1 VLKKIINVINNPKP
15 NINNELNFSLIIEKL
30 CIIIEGNLSL
40 YKRTQ
45 KDNREMIYDS
55 MKNFIMFMY
64 LIFYNI
70 KDPKNIVLFFK
81 MNSFSTIKT
90 LKKVINLFK
99 DDPKGK
105 SVANFVLNLCFDD
118 LKKKIYSYN
127 DNTLSEEYQKYV
139 YSDILGLYPS
149 FNDPFNSKNEE
160 YTDFMNNVLE
170 MKMDDY
176 INNLKKENSDIFCK
190 NLMPLL
196 LSHSNFNFVNFYTN
210 ITNKHI
216 EIIRKEYDN
225 ELTSLF
231 RKDDVTNDLTKNLI
245 FIFGN
250 YSFVKSF
257 YLTIPNEYLS
267 VNEVTFDL
275 DKFEKFWE
283 NFILKLVQSLPYII
297 KIMLNIINNCL
308 QKMHIGTDEQN
319 YNVVYTVLIF
329 NFFISPT
336 VLELYGLSIVK
347 YRSIRQLTR
356 ILRNLCFGKEFDKH
370 DKLSYFNKKIKQFNS
385 FVNEK
390 FKKYVFDIVDID
402 KEEDIVNNKIKTLLI
417 NAKNSQIIKGNES
430 IMLPSFCYQ
439 FYWENIKNV
448 LKSVK

>member
-1 VLKKIINVINNPKP
+1 VLKKVIKIINYPKP
-15 NINNELNFSLIIEKL
+15 NFNNESNYSLIIEKL
-30 CIIIEGNLSL
+30 CIIIEGNLTL
-40 YKRTQ
+40 YKRTEKHNKQ
-45 KDNREMIYDS
+45 IICDS
-55 MKNFIMFMY
+55 MKSFLMFMY

-70 KDPKNIVLFFK
+70 KDPKNIALFFK
-81 MNSFSTIKT
+81 MNSSTTIKT
-90 LKKVINLFK
+90 LKKVINIFK
-99 DDPKGK
+99 DDTKGK
-105 SVANFVLNLCFDD
+105 SVANFVLNICFDD

-127 DNTLSEEYQKYV
+127 DNILAEEYQKYV
-139 YSDILGLYPS
+139 YSEILSLYPS
-149 FNDPFNSKNEE
+149 FNDPFNAKNEE
-160 YTDFMNNVLE
+160 YINFMNNVLE

-196 LSHSNFNFVNFYTN
+196 LSHPDFNFVNFYTN

-245 FIFGN
+245 YIFGN

-267 VNEVTFDL
+267 VDEVNFNL
-275 DKFEKFWE
+275 DKFENFWE
-283 NFILKLVQSLPYII
+283 NFIIKLVQSLPYII
-297 KIMLNIINNCL
+297 KVMLNIINNCL

-336 VLELYGLSIVK
+336 VLELYGLNIVK
-347 YRSIRQLTR
+347 YKSIRQLTR

-390 FKKYVFDIVDID
+390 FKKYIFDIIDID
-402 KEEDIVNNKIKTLLI
+402 KEEENVNKKIKELLI
-417 NAKNSQIIKGNES
+417 NAKNSQQIKGDES
-430 IMLPSFCYQ
+430 IILPSFCYE
-439 FYWENIKNV
+439 YDWENIKNV
-448 LKSVK
+448 LKFEK

>member
-1 VLKKIINVINNPKP
+1 VLKKIIKIINKPKP
-15 NINNELNFSLIIEKL
+15 NFNNELNYSLIIEKL
-30 CIIIEGNLSL
+30 CIIIEGNLTL
-40 YKRTQ
+40 YKRTEKHNKQ
-45 KDNREMIYDS
+45 IICDS
-55 MKNFIMFMY
+55 MKSFLMFMY

-81 MNSFSTIKT
+81 MNSSTTIKT
-90 LKKVINLFK
+90 LKKVINIFK
-99 DDPKGK
+99 NDTEGK

-127 DNTLSEEYQKYV
+127 DNMLAEEYQKYV
-139 YSDILGLYPS
+139 YSEILSLYPS
-149 FNDPFNSKNEE
+149 FNDPFNAKNEE
-160 YTDFMNNVLE
+160 YINFMNNVLE

-190 NLMPLL
+190 NLIPLL
-196 LSHSNFNFVNFYTN
+196 LSHPNFNFVNFYTN

-245 FIFGN
+245 YIFGN

-267 VNEVTFDL
+267 VDEVNFNL
-275 DKFEKFWE
+275 DKFENFWE
-283 NFILKLVQSLPYII
+283 NFIIKLVQSLPYII
-297 KIMLNIINNCL
+297 KVMLNIINNCL

-336 VLELYGLSIVK
+336 VLELYGLNIVK
-347 YRSIRQLTR
+347 YKSIRQLTR
-356 ILRNLCFGKEFDKH
+356 ILRNLCFGKQFDKH
-370 DKLSYFNKKIKQFNS
+370 DKLSYFNTKIKQFNS

-390 FKKYVFDIVDID
+390 FKKYIFDIIDID
-402 KEEDIVNNKIKTLLI
+402 KEEENVNKKIKELLI
-417 NAKNSQIIKGNES
+417 NAKNSQQIQGDES
-430 IMLPSFCYQ
+430 IILPSFCYEY
-439 FYWENIKNV
+439 YWENIMNV
-448 LKSVK
+448 LKYAK

>member
-1 VLKKIINVINNPKP
+1 MLKKVIKIINYPKP
-15 NINNELNFSLIIEKL
+15 NFNNELNYSLIIEKL
-30 CIIIEGNLSL
+30 CIIIEGNLTL
-40 YKRTQ
+40 YKRTEKHNKQ
-45 KDNREMIYDS
+45 IICDS
-55 MKNFIMFMY
+55 MKSFLMFMY

-70 KDPKNIVLFFK
+70 KDPKNIALFFK
-81 MNSFSTIKT
+81 MNSSTTIKT
-90 LKKVINLFK
+90 LKKVINIFK
-99 DDPKGK
+99 NDTEGK

-127 DNTLSEEYQKYV
+127 DNMLAEEYQKYV
-139 YSDILGLYPS
+139 YSEILSLYPS
-149 FNDPFNSKNEE
+149 FNDPFNEKNEE
-160 YTDFMNNVLE
+160 YINFMNNVLE

-196 LSHSNFNFVNFYTN
+196 LSHPNFNFVNFYTN

-245 FIFGN
+245 YIFGN

-257 YLTIPNEYLS
+257 YLTIPDEYLS
-267 VNEVTFDL
+267 VDEVKFNL
-275 DKFEKFWE
+275 DKFENFWE
-283 NFILKLVQSLPYII
+283 NFIIKLVQSLPYII
-297 KIMLNIINNCL
+297 KVMLNIINNCL

-336 VLELYGLSIVK
+336 VLELYGLNIVK
-347 YRSIRQLTR
+347 YKSIRQLTR

-370 DKLSYFNKKIKQFNS
+370 DKFSYFNKKIKQFNS

-390 FKKYVFDIVDID
+390 FKKYIFDIIDID
-402 KEEDIVNNKIKTLLI
+402 KEEENVNKKIKELLI
-417 NAKNSQIIKGNES
+417 NAKNSQQIQGDES
-430 IMLPSFCYQ
+430 IILPSFCYEY
-439 FYWENIKNV
+439 YWENIMNV
-448 LKSVK
+448 LKFVK

>member
-1 VLKKIINVINNPKP
+1 MLKKIIKIINNPKP
-15 NINNELNFSLIIEKL
+15 NFNNELNFSLIIEKL
-30 CIIIEGNLSL
+30 CIIIEGNLTL

-45 KDNREMIYDS
+45 KDNQKILCDS
-55 MKNFIMFMY
+55 MKSFLMFMY

-81 MNSFSTIKT
+81 MNSSTTIKT
-90 LKKVINLFK
+90 LKKVINIFK
-99 DDPKGK
+99 DDIKGK

-127 DNTLSEEYQKYV
+127 DNMLAEEYQKYV
-139 YSDILGLYPS
+139 YSEILSLYPS
-149 FNDPFNSKNEE
+149 FNDPFNAKNEE
-160 YTDFMNNVLE
+160 YINFMNNVLE

-196 LSHSNFNFVNFYTN
+196 LSHPNFNFVNFYTQ

-257 YLTIPNEYLS
+257 YLTIPDEYLS
-267 VNEVTFDL
+267 VDEVKFNL
-275 DKFEKFWE
+275 DKFENFWE

-297 KIMLNIINNCL
+297 KVMLNIINNCL

-336 VLELYGLSIVK
+336 VLELYGLNIVK
-347 YRSIRQLTR
+347 YKSIRQLTR

-390 FKKYVFDIVDID
+390 FKKYIFDIIDID
-402 KEEDIVNNKIKTLLI
+402 KEEEDVNKKIKQLLI
-417 NAKNSQIIKGNES
+417 NAKNSQQIKSDES
-430 IMLPSFCYQ
+430 IILPSFCYE
-439 FYWENIKNV
+439 FYWENIMNV

>member
-1 VLKKIINVINNPKP
+1 MLKKIIKVINNPKP

-30 CIIIEGNLSL
+30 CIIIEGNLAL

-45 KDNREMIYDS
+45 KDNKEIIYDS
-55 MKNFIMFMY
+55 MKSFIMFMY

-81 MNSFSTIKT
+81 MNSSTTIKT
-90 LKKVINLFK
+90 LKKVINNFK
-99 DDPKGK
+99 NDPKGK
-105 SVANFVLNLCFDD
+105 TISDFVLNLCFDD

-127 DNTLSEEYQKYV
+127 DNKLAEEYQKYV
-139 YSDILGLYPS
+139 YSDILSLYPS
-149 FNDPFNSKNEE
+149 FNDPFNAKNEE
-160 YTDFMNNVLE
+160 YINFMNNVLE

-196 LSHSNFNFVNFYTN
+196 LSHPNFNFVNFYTN

-245 FIFGN
+245 YIFGN

-267 VNEVTFDL
+267 VNEVNFDL

-283 NFILKLVQSLPYII
+283 NF
-297 KIMLNIINNCL
+297 NCL

-385 FVNEK
+385 FINEN
-390 FKKYVFDIVDID
+390 FKKYIFDIVDID
-402 KEEDIVNNKIKTLLI
+402 KEEDTVNKKIKTLLI
-417 NAKNSQIIKGNES
+417 NAKNSQMNKDNES
-430 IMLPSFCYQ
+430 IILPSFCYQ
-439 FYWENIKNV
+439 YYWENIVNV

>member
-1 VLKKIINVINNPKP
+1 MLQKIIKIINKPKP
-15 NINNELNFSLIIEKL
+15 NFNNELNFSLIIEKL
-30 CIIIEGNLSL
+30 CIIIEGNLTL

-45 KDNREMIYDS
+45 KDNKHIICDS
-55 MKNFIMFMY
+55 MKSFLMFMY

-81 MNSFSTIKT
+81 MNSSTTIKT
-90 LKKVINLFK
+90 LKKVINIFK
-99 DDPKGK
+99 NDTEGI

-127 DNTLSEEYQKYV
+127 DNMLAEEYQKYV
-139 YSDILGLYPS
+139 YSEILSLYPS
-149 FNDPFNSKNEE
+149 FNDPFNAKNEE
-160 YTDFMNNVLE
+160 YINFMNNVLE

-190 NLMPLL
+190 NLIPLL
-196 LSHSNFNFVNFYTN
+196 LSHPNFNFVNFYTN

-245 FIFGN
+245 YIFGN

-267 VNEVTFDL
+267 VDEVNFNL
-275 DKFEKFWE
+275 DKFENFWE
-283 NFILKLVQSLPYII
+283 NFIIKLVQSLPYII
-297 KIMLNIINNCL
+297 KVMLNIINNCL

-336 VLELYGLSIVK
+336 VLELYGLNIVK
-347 YRSIRQLTR
+347 YKSIRQLTR
-356 ILRNLCFGKEFDKH
+356 ILRNLCFGKQFDKH
-370 DKLSYFNKKIKQFNS
+370 DKLSYFNTKIKQFNS

-390 FKKYVFDIVDID
+390 FKKYIFDIIDID
-402 KEEDIVNNKIKTLLI
+402 KEEENVNKKIKELLI
-417 NAKNSQIIKGNES
+417 NAKNSQQIKGDES
-430 IMLPSFCYQ
+430 IILPSFCYEY
-439 FYWENIKNV
+439 YWENIMNV
-448 LKSVK
+448 LKYAK